1 MVIEKLLA
9 AMDDPRQPV
18 LAIYQGP
25 VAPVIVTVVVV
36 DPERVFAGERKTV
49 GVRQNLI
56 QRHNSSWCTSVDHGS
71 LAGEA
76 GERDQVDVVKM
87 LAWRT

>member
-36 DPERVFAGERKTV
+36 DPERVFAGERKAIRWGPSKSHTTAQFQLV
-49 GVRQNLI
+49 Y
-56 QRHNSSWCTSVDHGS
+56 
-71 LAGEA
+71 
-76 GERDQVDVVKM
+76 
-87 LAWRT
+87 